1 MHERTDGDVA
11 EFGFG
16 LSFELWFAQLHSNDC
31 CDAFADVF
39 AEQVFIFFFEGARG
53 SCVFIEYRRECGF
66 ETLNVHAAFDCGNA
80 VGITINTLV
89 ITRIPLQGYVDGLV
103 GFAGLVM
110 RHLGEQG
117 FARGVEMLNEVD
129 DSAFVLVRDFLF
141 LVGALVGE
149 NNF

>member
-31 CDAFADVF
+31 RDAFADVF
-39 AEQVFIFFFEGARG
+39 TEQVFIFFFEGPRG
-53 SCVFIEYRRECGF
+53 SCVFIEYRSKCGF
-66 ETLNVHAAFDCGNA
+66 EALNVHAAFDRGNA

-89 ITRIPLQGYVDGLV
+89 ITRVPLQGYVDGLV

-117 FARGVEMLNEVD
+117 FARGVEVLNKVD
-129 DSAFVLVRDFLF
+129 DSTLVLIGDCLL
-141 LVGALVGE
+141 LVGAFVSE